1 MPDSTHHGNELRRLI
16 EQANLTQSAAL
27 ARFNTDQ
34 ARPLSLSQWKAYL
47 AAPSS
52 SRFSPCPE
60 SVLVR
65 MKTLLEP

>member
-1 MPDSTHHGNELRRLI
+1 MTTTANHGNELRRLI

-27 ARFNTDQ
+27 AKFNTDQ

-47 AAPSS
+47 ADPSS

-60 SVLVR
+60 SVLTR